1 MEKLNGTS
9 MDLIQ
14 ENIKK
19 LKEIFPEIFTEDQ
32 VDLDLLGELLFNGG
46 GYRKL
51 DTSKER
57 YSLTWNGK
65 SRARQIAQEVSTG
78 TLRPA
83 KEESKNWDNTEN
95 IYIEGDNLEVLKLLQ
110 KSYHGKIKMIYI
122 DPPYNTG
129 KDFVYKDNE
138 YQGLKIYKE
147 ITGQTNKEGI
157 KLTTNTDSDGRYHS
171 KWLSMMYPRLKLA
184 RNLLTDDGVIFISI
198 DDNEQANLKKIC
210 DEIFGEENFLGII
223 TYDKGNAQNDAINL
237 QKNHEYIL
245 VYSKILDN
253 LLTEKI
259 IVKKEVFLEN
269 DKYYYLGAGITT
281 GGEGGT
287 LNRRP
292 NLGYTIY
299 YNEDTD
305 DKIAL
310 SDYDIEKA
318 KILNDESFIYL
329 DNIELIEKNYVKI
342 RPPKKGTLLGCWT
355 WSLEKFKLEKD
366 KIKIEKNQNG
376 YSIRKKE
383 FVVSKNIFEEN
394 GRRFIYESKNINI
407 KSIWNFS
414 SSEGTKELNKLFQI
428 KVFENSKNKELI
440 KKIILISSTNNDIIL
455 DFFSGSATTAHSV
468 MQLNAEDGGN
478 RKYIMVQLPELCDE
492 SSEVYKAGYKN
503 ICEIGKERIRRAG
516 EKIKS
521 DESLPLEN
529 REKLDIGF
537 KVFKL
542 DSSNIKEW
550 DTNTEDLQQ
559 TLLDSMENIKTDR
572 NSLDVLYEI
581 LLKYGLDL
589 NIPIEE
595 NKDFYSIGG
604 GSLLVSLNK
613 EINDEVIN
621 SIYEEY
627 KKLLEIDKDFKTTV
641 ILRDNS
647 FKNDV
652 DKTNAIKKLEQVG
665 INEIRSI

>member
-1 MEKLNGTS
+1 VQN
-9 MDLIQ
+9 
-14 ENIKK
+14 
-19 LKEIFPEIFTEDQ
+19 TE
-32 VDLDLLGELLFNGG
+32 G
-46 GYRKL
+46 
-51 DTSKER
+51 SKER

-65 SRARQIAQEVSTG
+65 SKAKQIAQEVSTG

-122 DPPYNTG
+122 DSPYNTG
-129 KDFVYKDNE
+129 KDFVYKDNFTDNIE
-138 YQGLKIYKE
+138 NYKE
-147 ITGQTNKEGI
+147 ITGQINKEGI
-157 KLTTNTDSDGRYHS
+157 KLTTNTETNGRYHS
-171 KWLSMMYPRLKLA
+171 DWLNMMYPRLKLA

-210 DEIFGEENFLGII
+210 DEIFGEENFVAQIAWRKSDNQANI
-223 TYDKGNAQNDAINL
+223 GNIARV
-237 QKNHEYIL
+237 KEYIL
-245 VYSKILDN
+245 SYSKNDKLFYLN
-253 LLTEKI
+253 KMELTEKA
-259 IVKKEVFLEN
+259 KKEYRYKDDRGFFRRSILLHKTRGRY
-269 DKYYYLGAGITT
+269 KYDLKTPTGKILSGPWMKSKEDIEKMSNEGMIYWTT
-281 GGEGGT
+281 GGEEQPYG
-287 LNRRP
+287 
-292 NLGYTIY
+292 
-299 YNEDTD
+299 
-305 DKIAL
+305 K
-310 SDYDIEKA
+310 
-318 KILNDESFIYL
+318 IYL
-329 DNIELIEKNYVKI
+329 DESDGQIPNDFIGIEYGSNQEASLELEKLMQSRYFDF
-342 RPPKKGTLLGCWT
+342 PKSVTLLKH
-355 WSLEKFKLEKD
+355 LA
-366 KIKIEKNQNG
+366 KIGSNLDN
-376 YSIRKKE
+376 Y
-383 FVVSKNIFEEN
+383 
-394 GRRFIYESKNINI
+394 
-407 KSIWNFS
+407 
-414 SSEGTKELNKLFQI
+414 
-428 KVFENSKNKELI
+428 
-440 KKIILISSTNNDIIL
+440 IL

-468 MQLNAEDGGN
+468 IQLNAEDGGN

-492 SSEVYKAGYKN
+492 DSEAYKAGYKN

-550 DTNTEDLQQ
+550 DTSTEDLKQ
-559 TLLDSMENIKTDR
+559 TLLDSMENIKSDR

-589 NIPIEE
+589 NISIEE

-613 EINDEVIN
+613 EINNEVIN
-621 SIYEEY
+621 LICGEY
-627 KKLLEIDKDFKTTV
+627 KNLLEIDKDFKTTV